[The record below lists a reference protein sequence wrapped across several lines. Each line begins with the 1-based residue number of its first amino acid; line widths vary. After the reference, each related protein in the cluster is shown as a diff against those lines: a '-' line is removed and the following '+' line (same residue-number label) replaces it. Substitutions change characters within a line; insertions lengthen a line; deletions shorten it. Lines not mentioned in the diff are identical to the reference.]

1 MAGIDDHRRPIA
13 IHIHSNATHINAAGI
28 VYGGVGNVLEQKIR
42 KEVAARLGSSQAIE
56 NETSGA
62 VRSSQAIENETSNAV
77 RSSQAIENET
87 SDAVRSSQAIENET
101 SNAVRSSQAIENE
114 TSGAVRSSQAIENE
128 TSDAVRSSQAIENET
143 SDAVRSS
150 QAIEN
155 ETSDAVR
162 SSQAIENETS
172 DAVRSSLGIESSAQ
186 GIRKKATATV
196 RCLHGPETTSSGA
209 ESGQTNRTETTAT
222 LGRVD
227 DIGRGP
233 PARVERGPVI
243 GTGTASGVGSRPG
256 TGRAQA
262 GGGGSGQHTII
273 AEGCGQYNRHETTVY
288 KQVSNDQRTEA
299 NGEASESIHTTLGAG
314 QHGKA
319 MTKSSSDKRQ
329 TDIDFHAACKAGD
342 VGRVAR
348 LLSGDQG
355 NLNGKDGNGRTGL
368 MMAAY
373 QGHRDVVEFLV
384 SKGADLTLVEKGGD
398 TILHAACRGGDIN
411 IVKCVLSKDDVDV
424 NCTDKSGMTP
434 SMSAARWGY
443 TEVVKLL
450 FRRGSNLQMVDDEG
464 DTVLHYACRGGH
476 DDIAEYVLHCNT
488 ALINVKNRSGKT
500 AARVAKDE
508 EHYLVYERLKSVH
521 SGCYLM

>member
-1 MAGIDDHRRPIA
+1 MAGIDDDRRHIA

-28 VYGGVGNVLEQKIR
+28 VHGGVGNVLEQKIR

-56 NETSGA
+56 NETSG
-62 VRSSQAIENETSNAV
+62 
-77 RSSQAIENET
+77 
-87 SDAVRSSQAIENET
+87 
-101 SNAVRSSQAIENE
+101 
-114 TSGAVRSSQAIENE
+114 GVRSSQAIENE

-155 ETSDAVR
+155 ETSNAFR
-162 SSQAIENETS
+162 SSQAIE
-172 DAVRSSLGIESSAQ
+172 GSAQ

-196 RCLHGPETTSSGA
+196 GCLHGAETTSSGA
-209 ESGQTNRTETTAT
+209 ESGQTNRTETTA
-222 LGRVD
+222 
-227 DIGRGP
+227 

-256 TGRAQA
+256 TGRTQA
-262 GGGGSGQHTII
+262 GGGGSGQNTII
-273 AEGCGQYNRHETTVY
+273 AEGCGQYNTHETTVY
-288 KQVSNDQRTEA
+288 KQVSNDQRSEA
-299 NGEASESIHTTLGAG
+299 DEEASESIHTTLGAG
-314 QHGKA
+314 QHGLVWEPPAPQLEASESIQPRRA

-348 LLSGDQG
+348 FLSGDQG

-373 QGHRDVVEFLV
+373 QGHRNVVEFLV

-450 FRRGSNLQMVDDEG
+450 IRRGSNLQMVDDEG
-464 DTVLHYACRGGH
+464 DTILHYACRGGH
-476 DDIAEYVLHCNT
+476 DDIAEYVLSRSA

-508 EHYLVYERLKSVH
+508 EHYLVYQRLKSVH

>member
-1 MAGIDDHRRPIA
+1 MASIDDHRGPIA

-28 VYGGVGNVLEQKIR
+28 VHGGVGNVLEQRIR
-42 KEVAARLGSSQAIE
+42 KEVAARLG
-56 NETSGA
+56 
-62 VRSSQAIENETSNAV
+62 
-77 RSSQAIENET
+77 
-87 SDAVRSSQAIENET
+87 
-101 SNAVRSSQAIENE
+101 
-114 TSGAVRSSQAIENE
+114 SSQAIENE

-162 SSQAIENETS
+162 SLQAIENETS

-196 RCLHGPETTSSGA
+196 GCLQGAETTSSGA

-233 PARVERGPVI
+233 PARVERGHVI
-243 GTGTASGVGSRPG
+243 GTGTASGVGSGPG

-373 QGHRDVVEFLV
+373 QGHRDVVEYLV

-508 EHYLVYERLKSVH
+508 EHYLVYEHLKSVH